1 MTTTRQRLL
10 EATRECLGR
19 KGLAGTTSRDIA
31 GTAGANLAAI
41 TYYFGSKEELVA
53 AALLEALRDWL
64 SPTLEVLARPGEPV
78 ERTVTAIQM
87 LTTTFESHRS
97 DAPLYLEALVQAPRM
112 GELHQ
117 GLLGLWG
124 ELRELLVSQ
133 MSQMQAGGTLPGWIQ
148 PDAMASLLIAVAN
161 GLVLQVSLDPG
172 GPKLE
177 AMAGQ
182 FGGLLLAARA

>member
-1 MTTTRQRLL
+1 MTETRQRLL

-19 KGLAGTTSRDIA
+19 KGLAATTSRDIA
-31 GTAGANLAAI
+31 RTAGANLAAI

-53 AALLEALRDWL
+53 AALLDALRDWL
-64 SPTLEVLARPGEPV
+64 SPTLEVLGRPGEPA
-78 ERTVTAIQM
+78 ERTLTAIQT
-87 LTTTFESHRS
+87 LTTTFESHRA

-112 GELHQ
+112 GELHR
-117 GLLGLWG
+117 GLLGLWA
-124 ELRELLVSQ
+124 ELRELLVGQ
-133 MSQMQAGGTLPGWIQ
+133 MSELQAGGALPGWVQ

-172 GPKLE
+172 GPSLE

-182 FGGLLLAARA
+182 FGGLLLAART